1 MTAGTYGSSLSPGVL
16 LEIPSPSGSARLE
29 ARHDADVEHHHELVD
44 GREVASTLEDRLV
57 LPDLGPTHDG
67 LSGGTFLYAH
77 GPRPAS
83 KERLL

>member
-44 GREVASTLEDRLV
+44 GQEVASTLEALV
-57 LPDLGPTHDG
+57 IRPDLRSPHDG